1 MKIQVRASL
10 LLVSLLTGAPYLAQA
25 APITP
30 GTVFLDPD
38 IITASDPTTFTGLS
52 YAGMGN
58 VLMFDRRINGF
69 DFFDVFLFDATFSDG
84 LAAQIQVNSEFGSA
98 GAARIEALKY
108 GSVIGQI
115 PTALRTEMETVWI
128 HRGLFPFGG
137 GNNNLLI
144 HTDQGE
150 EYAAGRFIEEVF
162 IHEGAHTSL
171 DPTHAASAAWLAAQ
185 AADADFISTYAQDFP
200 TQEDIAESFLPWLAL
215 RYRSDRIDPA
225 LGLAIAGVIPNR
237 LAYFDAQDFDL
248 FPVVPEPSTLLLL
261 GSGIAIAVRRRSR
274 RRVSRTNRALEA
286 TSQESHRAV
295 FLK

>member
-1 MKIQVRASL
+1 MKIQFRASL

-38 IITASDPTTFTGLS
+38 IVTASDPTSFTGLS
-52 YAGMGN
+52 YAGVGT
-58 VLMFDRRINGF
+58 VLMFDRRIDGF
-69 DFFDVFLFDATFSDG
+69 ALFEAFLFDATFSDG

-98 GAARIEALKY
+98 AAAQIEAQKY

-137 GNNNLLI
+137 GNNNILI
-144 HTDQGE
+144 HTDQGD
-150 EYAAGRFIEEVF
+150 EYAAAGFLEEVF

-171 DPTHAASAAWLAAQ
+171 DPTHAASPLWLAAQ

-200 TQEDIAESFLPWLAL
+200 TREDVAESFLPWLAL
-215 RYRSDRIDPA
+215 RHRSDRIDPA

-248 FPVVPEPSTLLLL
+248 FPIVPVPEPSTLLLL
-261 GSGIAIAVRRRSR
+261 GSGMALAVRRRSHR
-274 RRVSRTNRALEA
+274 LISRTERGAGGCRRANE
-286 TSQESHRAV
+286 R
-295 FLK
+295 